1 MSNSVD
7 RNSTILRQHSN
18 MHASFAINDVPNVDT
33 GWDIQLVLYDS
44 NDKLAYSNNVE
55 SANWCWLAHFII
67 DWHAISYGNGA
78 NQENKLS
85 ANNYSDKWSITS
97 KSFEYQPLSNQ
108 W

>member
-55 SANWCWLAHFII
+55 SAN
-67 DWHAISYGNGA
+67 
-78 NQENKLS
+78 
-85 ANNYSDKWSITS
+85 
-97 KSFEYQPLSNQ
+97 
-108 W
+108 